1 MGTEVIKVS
10 FDVLQEE
17 LDKAKSTLKGLND
30 NIRRI
35 SGREPPEQ
43 LRLVYRIF
51 LLLFFFNFIVTFEI
65 FLLIKYLKKKSKHS
79 EVIESVHSIGVP
91 TETVTMI
98 MGWILEID

>member
-1 MGTEVIKVS
+1 MGTEVINVS

-43 LRLVYRIF
+43 LRLVYLIF
-51 LLLFFFNFIVTFEI
+51 YHFV
-65 FLLIKYLKKKSKHS
+65 LIS
-79 EVIESVHSIGVP
+79 
-91 TETVTMI
+91 
-98 MGWILEID
+98 

>member
-1 MGTEVIKVS
+1 MLPIDFAFGFSVKMGTEVINIS

-43 LRLVYRIF
+43 LRLVIVSFFRIVF
-51 LLLFFFNFIVTFEI
+51 LFVSFN
-65 FLLIKYLKKKSKHS
+65 
-79 EVIESVHSIGVP
+79 
-91 TETVTMI
+91 
-98 MGWILEID
+98 

>member
-1 MGTEVIKVS
+1 MGTEVINVS

-43 LRLVYRIF
+43 LRLVYRMTIILIF
-51 LLLFFFNFIVTFEI
+51 
-65 FLLIKYLKKKSKHS
+65 FLNSIELNGILYHLI
-79 EVIESVHSIGVP
+79 
-91 TETVTMI
+91 
-98 MGWILEID
+98 